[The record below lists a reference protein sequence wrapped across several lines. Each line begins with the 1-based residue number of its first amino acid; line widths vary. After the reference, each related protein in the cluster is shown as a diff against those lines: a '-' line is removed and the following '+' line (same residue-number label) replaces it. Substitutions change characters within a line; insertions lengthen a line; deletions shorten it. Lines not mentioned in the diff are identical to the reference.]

1 MSAISFEVQ
10 IEQEEARV
18 RLQAMVDRMDNRR
31 PFFNEVGQL
40 LADSTRARFR
50 EQRGPDGQPWEPLKP
65 STIKAR
71 QRRGRSKIS
80 ILRESGALAGSIR
93 FEATNDAVQV
103 GSVLDPYA
111 AIHQL
116 GGTIDMPARK
126 QLLRFRKA
134 KTGNGRRFASK
145 KHKRVTTQE
154 VERGAHTIT
163 IPARPYLGISVRDQ
177 ADIFAAA
184 ERWLAGP

>member
-10 IEQEEARV
+10 IEQEEARA
-18 RLQAMVDRMDNRR
+18 RLQAMLDRMDNRK
-31 PFFNEVGQL
+31 PFFDQVGQS

-50 EQRGPDGQPWEPLKP
+50 AERDPDGNPWVPLKP
-65 STIKAR
+65 ATIRAR
-71 QRRGRSKIS
+71 TRRGRSAIS
-80 ILRESGALAGSIR
+80 ILREYGHLAGSLR
-93 FEATNDAVQV
+93 HEATNDQVRV
-103 GSVLDPYA
+103 GSVLKDYS

-126 QLLRFRKA
+126 QALRFRKA

-154 VERGAHTIT
+154 VSVGAYKIT
-163 IPARPYLGISVRDQ
+163 IPARPFLGISTGDQ
-177 ADIFAAA
+177 QDIFAAA
-184 ERWLAGP
+184 EHWLTR